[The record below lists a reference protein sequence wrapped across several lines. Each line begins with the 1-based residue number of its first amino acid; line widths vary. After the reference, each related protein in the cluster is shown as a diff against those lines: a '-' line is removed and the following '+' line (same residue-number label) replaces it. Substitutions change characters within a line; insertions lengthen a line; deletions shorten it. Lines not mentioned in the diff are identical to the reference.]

1 MKKIFTLFLGIA
13 IALSAAAA
21 PQFSRANA
29 TPTALKA
36 NQTVVTNF
44 KGKAKA
50 NANAKAPQAPAEAA
64 LASGSYYVIGGQFF
78 LSYSGE
84 WYNMTP
90 SSLEVT
96 VSGDTLSIAGLA
108 YYFQDGAIKG
118 IISGNTVTFGSG
130 QLVGTDQYGDEFI
143 VGSTTGSDICDI
155 VFTWDAT
162 DQTLT
167 CNTPYIIENAYATQI
182 YPFGYWHNLVLSAVL
197 PEIPEGGDFE
207 AIYLA
212 DMFYEDDNDL
222 YIELEDSLGNV
233 FAFDIVLPEGQTE
246 LQSGVTYT
254 LDDMIAEYSEATYKN
269 QKIAYASASF
279 TKTLGEGGAYEVN
292 ASFVDENGHTWNIH
306 YAYAPEVSDMTFA
319 FNQDDNGII
328 ITPSNNEDAWDWV
341 IVPEEE
347 FIDLG
352 GADFIAEYMYN
363 KYGDYYAITG
373 EYTLEN
379 EEIAD
384 YIDSTGTYYLIV
396 WGAGKQNITTEV
408 VYYSFVIEDT
418 QDVENVQ
425 KDNAQSTKVLRDG
438 ILFIEKNGKKYNA
451 FGAEIR

>member
-64 LASGSYYVIGGQFF
+64 LASGSYYVIGGQFL

-143 VGSTTGSDICDI
+143 VGSTTGSDVCDI

-212 DMFYEDDNDL
+212 DEFYEEDNDL

-254 LDDMIAEYSEATYKN
+254 LDDMIADYSKATYKN

-306 YAYAPEVSDMTFA
+306 YAYVPEVSDMTFA
-319 FNQDDNGII
+319 FSEVADGITV
-328 ITPSNNEDAWDWV
+328 TPSNNEDAWDWI
-341 IVPEEE
+341 IVSESD
-347 FIDLG
+347 FNTY
-352 GADFIAEYMYN
+352 GADSIAETIYYR
-363 KYGDYYAITG
+363 YGDYYANTG

-384 YIDSTGTYYLIV
+384 YIDGAGTYYLIV
-396 WGAGKQNITTEV
+396 WGAGEKNVTTAAA
-408 VYYSFVIEDT
+408 YYEFEIEDT
-418 QDVENVQ
+418 QDIENVETSV
-425 KDNAQSTKVLRDG
+425 NAVKKFENGVL
-438 ILFIEKNGKKYNA
+438 LIEKNGKKYNA
-451 FGAEIR
+451 QGVILK